1 MPFKLSEAIV
11 DSLLDKLGSDDEF
24 RDLFQANPRQ
34 ALASLGHQAAAS
46 AKDADAGAWACMA
59 TAPLASKSAIKA
71 SQVALRQQLLSAMA
85 VYTPIHLQS
94 S

>member
-1 MPFKLSEAIV
+1 MTFKLSEAIV
-11 DSLLDKLGSDDEF
+11 DSLLEKLGSDDEF
-24 RDLFQANPRQ
+24 RTLFQANPRQ

-46 AKDADAGAWACMA
+46 AKDTDAGAWTCMA

-71 SQVALRQQLLSAMA
+71 SHVELRRQLLSAMA